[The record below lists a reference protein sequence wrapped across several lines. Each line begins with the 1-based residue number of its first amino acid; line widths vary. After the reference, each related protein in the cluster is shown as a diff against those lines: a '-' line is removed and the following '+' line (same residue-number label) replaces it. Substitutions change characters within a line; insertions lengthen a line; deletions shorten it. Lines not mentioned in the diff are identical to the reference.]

1 MHLIDKALRI
11 TILSAQ
17 VIRTFYAQY
26 FNLIIYQMKKIY
38 ALILFTVVLSF
49 TGLAQDR
56 IIKISKDTIVCQIKE
71 VGDDEIKYTQKDFRG
86 DLIFGI
92 DKNKVSRII
101 FSDGK
106 ELTFKDS
113 MNDPERYKD
122 QNKNA
127 LKVGFLSPLFGA
139 TSFTFEHSLRPGNS
153 IEASLGII
161 GLGTDFTN
169 NSSEGLYLKF
179 GYKFIKSPDFYLKGM
194 QYSHILKGAYIRPEV
209 CFSTYSFKSD
219 LMYDY
224 FGNLISGGNTR
235 KTNTMFAIM
244 LNFGKQW
251 VFQDRFLIDWFT
263 GAGYGFGSTNSD
275 NPFHY
280 AFLGGSSGTAFAI
293 TSGIRIGVLF

>member
-1 MHLIDKALRI
+1 
-11 TILSAQ
+11 
-17 VIRTFYAQY
+17 
-26 FNLIIYQMKKIY
+26 MKKIY
-38 ALILFTVVLSF
+38 FIVLCFSVLSAPCF
-49 TGLAQDR
+49 AQDR
-56 IIKISKDTIVCQIKE
+56 IIKITNDTIMCQVKE
-71 VGDDEIKYTQKDFRG
+71 VGDDEVKYTQKDFRG

-113 MNDPERYKD
+113 MYDPAKYEK
-122 QNKNA
+122 QHKNA

-139 TSFTFEHSLRPGNS
+139 TSFTFEHSLRPGDS
-153 IEASLGII
+153 WEVTLGII
-161 GLGTDFTN
+161 GLGSDITN
-169 NSSEGLYLKF
+169 NSPSGAYLKL
-179 GYKFIKSPDFYLKGM
+179 GYKFIRSPDFYLKGM

-209 CFSTYSFKSD
+209 CFSTYSFKSG

-224 FGNLISGGNTR
+224 FGNLITDSNSR